1 MSAAEEPTIVHVR
14 SNRKER
20 TFQEQWKFISDVK
33 RTVDGA
39 FTYKQSRCD
48 KFKTGRDRY
57 IIDFNGEDAK
67 LIQSHYAMKLVSK
80 TSGNDYMVCHVDCMD
95 AIDELI
101 GNNVPSTVVPV
112 EAIDLAKLT
121 EE

>member
-1 MSAAEEPTIVHVR
+1 MSAAEELIITKKVAPQQ
-14 SNRKER
+14 K

-39 FTYKQSRCD
+39 FTYKQTRCD

-57 IIDFNGEDAK
+57 IIDFYGEDAG

-80 TSGNDYMVCHVDCMD
+80 TSGNDYMVCHVDCND
-95 AIDELI
+95 IVKID
-101 GNNVPSTVVPV
+101 
-112 EAIDLAKLT
+112 
-121 EE
+121 